1 VELKKT
7 QAAAVILSTRPIAP
21 VLAIAIIPT
30 DDAIHQEGLPY
41 EAIWNSFFARML
53 LSLLGVALPFLV
65 IAGLVPNFLAPFGVG
80 PQILAI
86 AILIGVTGL
95 TARLMIRPVVALS
108 RAAARAESGDLSVRV
123 IPSGSNEIRLLGRAF
138 NSMLQRLAGIQFR
151 IRNEVVDSA
160 GHLAQAAQELADAT
174 LEQTTAASKTSASM
188 EELARSTTSIA
199 ESAGGVT
206 SQVTDVR
213 ARIASAQTE
222 LQASGERVHEMS
234 QRVGEIEGI
243 LVLINDI
250 ADETNLLALNAAI
263 EAARAG
269 ESGRGFA
276 VVADEVRRLAER
288 SKAAAAQ
295 IGALV
300 GGAQMQAQATVT
312 AVEDRRRQ
320 MELWLSMMVKMA
332 DASAQVQLATAEQR
346 SAVDEAVEAIEQIA
360 VSSRSVSQTAQEI
373 ALAAARQGEIAT
385 ELATSPDEGGEAV
398 RCESWS

>member
-7 QAAAVILSTRPIAP
+7 PPPPRVLRTYPTAP
-21 VLAIAIIPT
+21 VLTIAVIPPEE
-30 DDAIHQEGLPY
+30 AIHQEGLPY
-41 EAIWNSFFARML
+41 QALWNSFFSRML
-53 LSLLGVALPFLV
+53 LSLLAVALPFLI
-65 IAGLVPNFLAPFGVG
+65 IAGFVPNLLAPMGVG
-80 PQILAI
+80 PQVVAI

-108 RAAARAESGDLSVRV
+108 RAAARVESGDLSVRV
-123 IPSGSNEIRLLGRAF
+123 IPSGSNEIRLLGHAF
-138 NSMLQRLAGIQFR
+138 NSMLQRLAGIQLR
-151 IRNEVVDSA
+151 IRNEVVESA
-160 GHLAQAAQELADAT
+160 GKLALAAHELADAT
-174 LEQTTAASKTSASM
+174 LEQTIAASKTSASM

-206 SQVTDVR
+206 SQAADVR
-213 ARIASAQTE
+213 ARIGNAQIE
-222 LQASGERVHEMS
+222 LEAQGQRVHELS

-243 LVLINDI
+243 LELINNI

-300 GGAQMQAQATVT
+300 GSAQTQAQATV
-312 AVEDRRRQ
+312 ASVENRRLQ

-332 DASAQVQLATAEQR
+332 DASAQVQLATADQR

-360 VSSRSVSQTAQEI
+360 VGSRTVAQTAQEI
-373 ALAAARQGEIAT
+373 AVAAAQQGVIAS
-385 ELATSPDEGGEAV
+385 ELAGSPDEGAGALGGE
-398 RCESWS
+398 

>member
-1 VELKKT
+1 MELKKT
-7 QAAAVILSTRPIAP
+7 QRPPVVLSTRPAAPLLTIA
-21 VLAIAIIPT
+21 IPT
-30 DDAIHQEGLPY
+30 DDTVRSPGLPY
-41 EAIWNSFFARML
+41 EALWNSFFARML
-53 LSLLGVALPFLV
+53 VCLLAVALPFLI
-65 IAGLVPNFLAPFGVG
+65 IAGLVPNLLAPLGVG

-86 AILIGVTGL
+86 AVLAGVTGL
-95 TARLMIRPVVALS
+95 TARLLIRPVVALS
-108 RAAARAESGDLSVRV
+108 RAAARAGSGDLSARV
-123 IPSGSNEIRLLGRAF
+123 IPSGSNEMRVLGHAF
-138 NSMLQRLAGIQFR
+138 NSMLQRLTGIQQR

-160 GHLAQAAQELADAT
+160 RQLAQAARELADTT

-188 EELARSTTSIA
+188 EELARSTLSIA

-206 SQVTDVR
+206 SQASDVR
-213 ARIASAQTE
+213 ARIGTAQAELVASV
-222 LQASGERVHEMS
+222 ERVQALS

-295 IGALV
+295 IVALV
-300 GGAQMQAQATVT
+300 GSAQTQARATVT

-320 MELWLSMMVKMA
+320 MDLWLSMMVKMA
-332 DASAQVQLATAEQR
+332 DASAQVELAAQDQR

-360 VSSRSVSQTAQEI
+360 VGSRLVSQTAQEI

-385 ELATSPDEGGEAV
+385 ELVSAPNAGGDAIRGE
-398 RCESWS
+398 

>member
-7 QAAAVILSTRPIAP
+7 QLAPLVLGTHPIAP
-21 VLAIAIIPT
+21 VLTIAVIPA
-30 DDAIHQEGLPY
+30 DDAIHQEGPPY
-41 EAIWNSFFARML
+41 QALWNSFFARML
-53 LSLLGVALPFLV
+53 LSLLAVALPFLI
-65 IAGLVPNFLAPFGVG
+65 IAGFVPNLLAPLGVG
-80 PQILAI
+80 PQVVAIVILV
-86 AILIGVTGL
+86 GVTGL

-108 RAAARAESGDLSVRV
+108 RAAARVESGDLSVRV
-123 IPSGSNEIRLLGRAF
+123 IPSGSNEIRVLGHAF
-138 NSMLQRLAGIQFR
+138 NSMLQRLAGIQLR

-160 GHLAQAAQELADAT
+160 GKLALAAHELADAT
-174 LEQTTAASKTSASM
+174 LAQTIAASKTSASM
-188 EELARSTTSIA
+188 EELARSTISIA

-206 SQVTDVR
+206 SQVADVR
-213 ARIASAQTE
+213 ARIGRAQAELVASV
-222 LQASGERVHEMS
+222 ERVQSLS

-295 IGALV
+295 IGSLV
-300 GGAQMQAQATVT
+300 GSAQMQAQATVT
-312 AVEDRRRQ
+312 AVENRRLQ

-332 DASAQVQLATAEQR
+332 DASAQVQLATADQR

-360 VSSRSVSQTAQEI
+360 VGSRSVSQTAQEI
-373 ALAAARQGEIAT
+373 AVAAAQQGEIAT
-385 ELATSPDEGGEAV
+385 ELAGSPDEGGDAV
-398 RCESWS
+398 SGG

>member
-53 LSLLGVALPFLV
+53 LGLLGVALPFLV

-95 TARLMIRPVVALS
+95 TARLMIRPVLALS

-123 IPSGSNEIRLLGRAF
+123 IPSGSNEIRLLGHAF

-151 IRNEVVDSA
+151 IRNEVVDAA

-199 ESAGGVT
+199 VSAEGVT
-206 SQVTDVR
+206 SQATDVR

-222 LQASGERVHEMS
+222 LQASGERVHELS

-295 IGALV
+295 IAALV
-300 GGAQMQAQATVT
+300 GGAQMQARATVT

-332 DASAQVQLATAEQR
+332 DASAQVQLATTEQR

-373 ALAAARQGEIAT
+373 ALAAAQQGEIAT
-385 ELATSPDEGGEAV
+385 ELASSPDKGGKAV
-398 RCESWS
+398 HGE

>member
-1 VELKKT
+1 MELKKT
-7 QAAAVILSTRPIAP
+7 QRPPVVLSTRPAAPLLTIA
-21 VLAIAIIPT
+21 IPT
-30 DDAIHQEGLPY
+30 DDTIRHPGLPY
-41 EAIWNSFFARML
+41 EALWNSFFARML
-53 LSLLGVALPFLV
+53 VCLLGVALPFLI
-65 IAGLVPNFLAPFGVG
+65 IAGLLPNLLAPLGVG

-86 AILIGVTGL
+86 AVLAGVTAL

-108 RAAARAESGDLSVRV
+108 RAAARAGSGDLSVRV
-123 IPSGSNEIRLLGRAF
+123 IPSGSNEMRVLGHAF
-138 NSMLQRLAGIQFR
+138 NSMLQRLAGIQHR

-160 GHLAQAAQELADAT
+160 RQLAQAARELADTT

-188 EELARSTTSIA
+188 EELARSTLSIA

-206 SQVTDVR
+206 VQASDVR
-213 ARIASAQTE
+213 ARIGTAQAELVASV
-222 LQASGERVHEMS
+222 ERVQALS

-295 IGALV
+295 IVALV
-300 GGAQMQAQATVT
+300 GSAQTQAHATVT

-320 MELWLSMMVKMA
+320 MDLWLSMVVKMA
-332 DASAQVQLATAEQR
+332 DASAHVELAAQDQR

-360 VSSRSVSQTAQEI
+360 VGSRLVSQTAQEI
-373 ALAAARQGEIAT
+373 ALAAARQGQIAT
-385 ELATSPDEGGEAV
+385 ELVSAPNAGGDAIRGE
-398 RCESWS
+398 